1 MENTEN
7 KPILTSPAGSNE
19 NLAEQVDALRH
30 LVISMLVLVVIFT
43 GAFNIYL
50 WRQVK
55 YLRQELST
63 VRPQATALVT
73 EFQKTGQAQLNDFL
87 QKCIEYG
94 KAHPQDQTYA
104 ALMKKFHLD
113 TLQFTNAP
121 AAAPVAPAAS
131 TATGAAPKKK

>member
-7 KPILTSPAGSNE
+7 KPILTSPAGANE
-19 NLAEQVDALRH
+19 SVTEQLDALRH
-30 LVISMLVLVVIFT
+30 LVISMLVLVVIFS

-87 QKCIEYG
+87 QKCVEYG

-121 AAAPVAPAAS
+121 AVAPAVPATS
-131 TATGAAPKKK
+131 PATGAAPKKK